1 MEPSRIQLL
10 YNIGNERTKLSEQEA
25 VGRWRVVTCSS
36 QMLKHFHVLAGTPAD
51 ILPLVEAFPKFK
63 DTDKEQKDKGL
74 FLMSLRV
81 AGAAQLTF
89 QTEPVPDGCWPI

>member
-1 MEPSRIQLL
+1 MS
-10 YNIGNERTKLSEQEA
+10 LS
-25 VGRWRVVTCSS
+25 
-36 QMLKHFHVLAGTPAD
+36 AGTPAD

-63 DTDKEQKDKGL
+63 DTDKGDKDKGL

-89 QTEPVPDGCWPI
+89 QTEPVPDGFRAELPSSCSAVAVLICGKAYISLGIGLEQYLNLFFHL